1 MTKTWVV
8 PVSLCAAVLLLAPTA
23 RAAAVAE
30 LFFSEYIEGTSNN
43 KALEIFNGTGA
54 AVDLAAGAYAVQMY
68 FNGNT
73 VAGLTIALL
82 GTLAPGDVFV
92 LAHASANATILL
104 QADQLSGSTF
114 FNGDDAIAL
123 ARGGTLVDV
132 IGQIGLDP
140 GTEWG
145 AGLTGTADNTLRRQG
160 TITAGDPDGTDPFA
174 PAVEWEGFALDT
186 TDGLGAHAVTVAPAA
201 VPEPP
206 TAALLAGVLGALAL
220 ARRTRLLAA
229 CHGLRHTARGPR
241 FDDLSVRA
249 RLRAPLVPALFDPV
263 PGRHLR

>member
-8 PVSLCAAVLLLAPTA
+8 PVSLLAAVLLLAPTA
-23 RAAAVAE
+23 RAAAIAE
-30 LFFSEYIEGTSNN
+30 LFFSEYVEGSSNN

-54 AVDLAAGAYAVQMY
+54 AVDLAAGGYAVQMY

-73 VAGLTIALL
+73 VAGLTIAVL

-92 LAHASANATILL
+92 LAHASATAAILL

-123 ARGGTLVDV
+123 VRGSAIVDV

-145 AGLTGTADNTLRRQG
+145 AGLTSTADNTLRRRS
-160 TITAGDPDGTDPFA
+160 TILGGDPDGTDPFA
-174 PAVEWEGFALDT
+174 PAVEWEGFALDAV
-186 TDGLGAHAVTVAPAA
+186 DGLGTHAVTVATA

-206 TAALLAGVLGALAL
+206 SVLALAGALGALAL

-229 CHGLRHTARGPR
+229 CHGLRHTARGPQ

-249 RLRAPLVPALFDPV
+249 RLRAPLVPALCDPV